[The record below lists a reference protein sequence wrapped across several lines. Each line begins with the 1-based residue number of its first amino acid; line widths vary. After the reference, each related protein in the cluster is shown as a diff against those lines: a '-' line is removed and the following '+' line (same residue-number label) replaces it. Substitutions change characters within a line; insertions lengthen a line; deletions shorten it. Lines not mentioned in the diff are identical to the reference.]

1 MSVVLTVGEK
11 QISHEELLPLLTK
24 YRLLP
29 QLAREIL
36 IDRALAE
43 VAWTPEEQEQTK
55 RQFIEQHHLQN
66 QEQFQA
72 WLKRQE
78 MSAEQLQQQL
88 ERQSKLQKF
97 KEATW
102 GAQLESYFLERKRQ
116 LDKVIYSL
124 IRVSEL
130 GMAQELYFRI
140 QEQESPFTKMA
151 QQYSLGPEAQ
161 TGGLVGPVELGTP
174 HPQIAQML
182 GTSQPGQ
189 LLPPTRIGEW
199 WIIVRLEKL
208 VSAQLD
214 EPMRQKLL
222 EERFQSWLRDQLQQ
236 KVSLS
241 SEEETLIS

>member
-1 MSVVLTVGEK
+1 MSVVLTIGEQ

-36 IDRALAE
+36 IDRAIAE
-43 VAWTPEEQEQTK
+43 VDWTPEEQKQAM
-55 RQFIEQHHLQN
+55 RQFIEQNHLQT
-66 QEQFQA
+66 QEQLQV
-72 WLKRQE
+72 WLGRQG
-78 MSAEQLQQQL
+78 MNAEQLQQQL
-88 ERQSKLQKF
+88 ERQSKLQKY

-102 GAQLESYFLERKRQ
+102 GAQLEAYFLERKRQ

-140 QEQESPFTKMA
+140 QEGESSFPEMA
-151 QQYSLGPEAQ
+151 QQYSRGPEAQ

-182 GTSQPGQ
+182 ATSQPDQ

-208 VSAQLD
+208 ISAQLD

-222 EERFQSWLRDQLQQ
+222 EERFQTWLRDQLQQ
-236 KVSLS
+236 KVSLA
-241 SEEETLIS
+241 SEEELTS